1 MNTPESDAELAAIP
15 DLIKAHAN
23 ILTRRAYDLE
33 ELTTVPGKR
42 EPDHVVAVFFN
53 PKNGRRVRIA
63 CFPAS
68 SDIRRALVV
77 SFTADGE
84 GQFLLSHYLKKHGR
98 EDLDVWLHAEA
109 NNPNIR
115 VYWDDFFKKLD
126 TLFNTLLKD
135 IVEGRSW
142 EEVLFDWGDYK

>member
-1 MNTPESDAELAAIP
+1 MNTPEIDAELAAIP
-15 DLIKAHAN
+15 DLIKAHAS

-33 ELTTVPGKR
+33 KLTKVAGNR
-42 EPDHVVAVFFN
+42 APDDVVAVFFN

-63 CFPAS
+63 YFPPW
-68 SDIRRALVV
+68 SDIRRSLVV
-77 SFTADGE
+77 SFSADGK
-84 GQFLLSHYLKKHGR
+84 GHFLLSHYLKKHGR
-98 EDLDVWLHAEA
+98 EDLDAEA

-115 VYWDDFFKKLD
+115 AYWDDFFKKLD